1 MLILLKMTT
10 FPASTRQKLRAAG
23 AVHAHGAAAVC
34 RLSRLLETWCL
45 MEYAE
50 KGSLADA
57 LRTGR
62 LRRPSGFPE
71 LGVIIACLQDIASGM
86 LTNMSPVLSQS
97 WAPLLPVLAG
107 HLSRWAH
114 KCSCVN
120 ITQTKQ
126 RRQQLQDD
134 PSWLGPDIPA
144 FLCSLGAG
152 ASASTQG
159 QPCAMQAWSICTRPA
174 SFTAI

>member
-1 MLILLKMTT
+1 MCLRVIGKHHSHSSEPLVFPPSILQGAFRRAVRVLILLKMTT

-23 AVHAHGAAAVC
+23 AVHGHGAAAVC
-34 RLSRLLETWCL
+34 RMSRLLETWCL

-97 WAPLLPVLAG
+97 WAPLLPVLQDTSLDG
-107 HLSRWAH
+107 
-114 KCSCVN
+114 
-120 ITQTKQ
+120 QTS
-126 RRQQLQDD
+126 DH
-134 PSWLGPDIPA
+134 A
-144 FLCSLGAG
+144 
-152 ASASTQG
+152 
-159 QPCAMQAWSICTRPA
+159 
-174 SFTAI
+174 